1 MKSKLFFRKHN
12 AIGKPL
18 VRLTEG
24 KKKRKMQITKL
35 RNESGD
41 NTTNLIE
48 IKIVR
53 EYYEQLYANKLDNL
67 NEMNEFLEIHK

>member
-1 MKSKLFFRKHN
+1 
-12 AIGKPL
+12 
-18 VRLTEG
+18 
-24 KKKRKMQITKL
+24 MQITKL

-67 NEMNEFLEIHK
+67 NEMNEFLEIHKWLKLTKRKETVWTDL

>member
-1 MKSKLFFRKHN
+1 
-12 AIGKPL
+12 
-18 VRLTEG
+18 
-24 KKKRKMQITKL
+24 MQITKL

>member
-1 MKSKLFFRKHN
+1 
-12 AIGKPL
+12 
-18 VRLTEG
+18 
-24 KKKRKMQITKL
+24 MQITKL

-67 NEMNEFLEIHK
+67 NEMNTFIERQTVKWLVRYRQSVYTYRK

>member
-1 MKSKLFFRKHN
+1 
-12 AIGKPL
+12 
-18 VRLTEG
+18 
-24 KKKRKMQITKL
+24 MQITKL

-67 NEMNEFLEIHK
+67 NEMNEFLEIHKWLKLTKRK